1 VPDGIGISN
10 LSPRLLSRYEKGLA
24 STIAAEKNM
33 SRQIK
38 CECGFVARGES
49 DNEVVTQI
57 EGHIRSD
64 HPELA
69 ETVTREEIASWVEV
83 VQ

>member
-1 VPDGIGISN
+1 
-10 LSPRLLSRYEKGLA
+10 
-24 STIAAEKNM
+24 M

-49 DNEVVTQI
+49 DDEVVTQI
-57 EGHIRSD
+57 EGHIRSA

-69 ETVTREEIASWVEV
+69 ETLTRDEIAGWVEIV
-83 VQ
+83 D

>member
-1 VPDGIGISN
+1 
-10 LSPRLLSRYEKGLA
+10 
-24 STIAAEKNM
+24 M

-38 CECGFVARGES
+38 CECGFVARGET
-49 DNEVVTQI
+49 DDEVVAQI

-69 ETVTREEIASWVEV
+69 ESISRDDIASWVEV
-83 VQ
+83 VD